1 MKRAGLFVAFVTAM
15 LFFSATA
22 AAQVGKGLIDP
33 NTAGE
38 KDLMT
43 VPHFNEKIAKAIV
56 GKRPFLSQ
64 TDFNKFLQGQG
75 LTPEQL
81 KESYG
86 RTFVHLNLNTAPPE
100 EILMIPN
107 LGKRMLHEFQEY
119 RPYEAMARFRRE
131 MKKYVDDKEVARLE
145 QYVFV
150 PINLNTASDE
160 DIQTIPG
167 VGPRMLREFK
177 EYRPYDSIEK
187 FRREIGKYV
196 DSTEVARLERYVS
209 IPGGQQ

>member
-1 MKRAGLFVAFVTAM
+1 MKRAGLFVAFAAAM
-15 LFFSATA
+15 FVAATA
-22 AAQVGKGLIDP
+22 AAQVGKGVIDP

-64 TDFNKFLQGQG
+64 TDFNRFLQGQG

-86 RTFVHLNLNTAPPE
+86 RTFVHLNLNSAPPE

-196 DSTEVARLERYVS
+196 DKNEVARMERYVT
-209 IPGGQQ
+209 IK